1 MNAKQQQIHEL
12 LIFLKSL
19 DVRINEETA
28 RNDQYVRSRML
39 KDCVIEL
46 REAAK
51 GHARYEVLR
60 TLHPQQFSELWSHAL
75 LGRNFDELVDELV
88 KAKNEPK

>member
-1 MNAKQQQIHEL
+1 MNAKQKQIHGL
-12 LIFLKSL
+12 LIFLESL

-46 REAAK
+46 REAAQ
-51 GHARYEVLR
+51 GHARYEALR
-60 TLHPQQFSELWSHAL
+60 LLNPQQFAKLWSHAL
-75 LGRNFDELVDELV
+75 LGRNFDELVDEIV
-88 KAKNEPK
+88 KAKNELK